1 MRTALW
7 SILLLL
13 LITSTLATAASEQNA
28 DAQPNNTVQVSSA
41 DNEAKV
47 TTENPRVTGHKITSS
62 ELEALKAKIGV
73 YEEGKNYSQQVDGYG
88 TGMVPPTESEWAAI
102 GESLYSVDSVEY
114 TAGGPAV
121 AVDNSATP
129 WFPPI
134 GNQGSQGSC
143 VAWSVGYYV
152 KTFQEA
158 KEHGW
163 DLSGASWIG
172 GYTGH
177 PTESY
182 QDEIMSP
189 AFIYNLINHG
199 EDEGSSYRDAMD
211 LVCFVGDCSWEKMP
225 YTTSTYTAWPS
236 EAAWTEA
243 ALYRGNSSGFQM
255 MSVSTPSGLDNLK
268 NWIASGHLATISV
281 NASQYSSLTSID
293 MWTLDNYNTEKT
305 NHANTIVG
313 YNDSINYTENGET
326 HYGAFKI
333 ANSWGI
339 GFTGEK
345 DPDGFYWISYE
356 AMKQRIGFCMFYYD
370 MIDYEPTLFAT
381 FEINHLR
388 RSECDIRVGLGTPS
402 ETLTSKSFSHYVD
415 GGAVPFP
422 DNSVVFDIT
431 EFTDYVPTVQ
441 GQSFFLRV
449 YDGGTPTIG
458 EVTRFAVEQEESAD
472 APCPTSASAPVYLTV
487 TPPLL
492 KQILVNTNAEPSV
505 PNQSVTAG
513 TDVSLF
519 FTHVG
524 WDSGQF
530 RLYLSHDN
538 LSEVSN
544 GDATYT
550 PTFDVTALNA
560 SAVTTYSSASGA
572 WQVGYNW
579 VNGTVP
585 TNVAGGE
592 YFFKSSANSSASV
605 LVSDTSV
612 LLSATLIV
620 TPTSGTAGAAI
631 TVEGY
636 GFSANNT
643 ANIAYLNPVTS
654 TWISI
659 VNDTLTDAEGHFTY
673 NTVAPDLKQNQPA
686 GDNSALFDP
695 IIFRTQDNGDGEYYN
710 ATAPFN
716 EFRRGLAQVGNAT
729 ASGLYGNNTD
739 LTSAVEV
746 SAGSSLTLVGKWFT
760 PGDAVVL
767 WDGAYLDIATV
778 DGTGYFSK
786 TVTAPAAD
794 EGAHT
799 ITVSNGDAQFLVTVT
814 VPPEPSS
821 PDPDDEPTPSA
832 SPTPSPSPLPSPSP
846 SPTPT
851 PTPTPPPTSSPQP
864 TQEPTPD
871 PQPPQHFR
879 IPTYVLAAAVAL
891 ALIGVVALL
900 LRKR

>member
-1 MRTALW
+1 MKTTLW

-13 LITSTLATAASEQNA
+13 LITFTLATAASEQNA
-28 DAQPNNTVQVSSA
+28 DAQPNNKMQVSSA

-47 TTENPRVTGHKITSS
+47 TTENLRVTGHKITSS
-62 ELEALKAKIGV
+62 ELEALKANIGV
-73 YEEGKNYSQQVDGYG
+73 YEEGKNYSQLVDGYG
-88 TGMVPPTESEWAAI
+88 TGMIPPTENEWAAI
-102 GESLYSVDSVEY
+102 GESLYLIDSVEY

-182 QDEIMSP
+182 QDKIMSP
-189 AFIYNLINHG
+189 AFIYNLINNG
-199 EDEGSSYRDAMD
+199 VDDGSSYRDAMN

-243 ALYRGNSSGFQM
+243 AFYRGNSSGFQTM
-255 MSVSTPSGLDNLK
+255 DVNTLSGLDNLK

-281 NASQYSSLTSID
+281 DAYKYNVLTSAD
-293 MWTLDNYNTEKT
+293 MWTLDNYNDLDT

-313 YNDSINYTENGET
+313 YDDSINYTENGTT
-326 HYGAFKI
+326 HYGAFKV
-333 ANSWGI
+333 ANSWGV
-339 GFTGEK
+339 GYWENV
-345 DPDGFYWISYE
+345 PDGFYWVSYE
-356 AMKQRIGFCMFYYD
+356 AMMQRIGKSMLYYD
-370 MIDYEPTLFAT
+370 MINYEPTLLAT
-381 FEINHLR
+381 FKISHLK
-388 RSECDIRVGLGTPS
+388 RSECNIRVGLGTPN
-402 ETLTSKSFSHYVD
+402 EAITTKSFSYYVD

-422 DNSVVFDIT
+422 DNNIVFDIT
-431 EFTDYVPTVQ
+431 EFTNYVPTVQ

-449 YDGGTPTIG
+449 SDGGTSTIG
-458 EVTRFAVEQEESAD
+458 NVTRFVVDQEESAD
-472 APCPTSASAPVYLTV
+472 APCPTSSSTPVYLTV

-492 KQILVNTNAEPSV
+492 EQILVNTNAEPSM
-505 PNQSVTAG
+505 PNQNVAAG
-513 TDVSLF
+513 TNVSLF
-519 FTHVG
+519 FTHVE
-524 WDSGQF
+524 WTSGQF
-530 RLYLSHDN
+530 RLYLSRDN
-538 LSEVSN
+538 LSETSS
-544 GDATYT
+544 GDVAYT
-550 PTFDVTALNA
+550 PMFDVNALNA
-560 SAVTTYSSASGA
+560 SAVTEYSSVSGA

-592 YFFKSSANSSASV
+592 YFFKASADSSAYV

-612 LLSATLIV
+612 MLSATLLV
-620 TPTSGTAGAAI
+620 TPASGTAGAAI

-654 TWISI
+654 TWVSI
-659 VNDTLTDAEGHFTY
+659 VNGTLTDAEGHFTY
-673 NTVAPDLKQNQPA
+673 GTVAADLMQNQPA
-686 GDNSALFDP
+686 GDNLALFDP
-695 IIFRTQDNGDGEYYN
+695 IIFRAQDNGDGEYYN
-710 ATAPFN
+710 ATAPFS
-716 EFRRGLAQVGNAT
+716 EFRRGLAQVGSAV

-739 LTSAVEV
+739 LTSVVEV
-746 SAGSSLTLVGKWFT
+746 SAGSSLTVVGKWFT
-760 PGDAVVL
+760 LGDAVIL
-767 WDGAYLDIATV
+767 WDGAYLDTATV

-786 TVTAPAAD
+786 TVTAPVAD

-814 VPPEPSS
+814 VASAPSS

-832 SPTPSPSPLPSPSP
+832 SPTPSPSPPPTP

-851 PTPTPPPTSSPQP
+851 PTPTPSPTSSPQP
-864 TQEPTPD
+864 TPTPD
-871 PQPPQHFR
+871 PQPPEGFR

-891 ALIGVVALL
+891 ALIGAIALL